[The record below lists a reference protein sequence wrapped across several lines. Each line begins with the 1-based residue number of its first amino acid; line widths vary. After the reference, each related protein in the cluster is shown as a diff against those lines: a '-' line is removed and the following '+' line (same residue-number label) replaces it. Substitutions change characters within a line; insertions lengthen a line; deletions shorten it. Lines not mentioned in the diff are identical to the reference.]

1 MKRRGY
7 TLFEMAIV
15 LALLVLLAGLAW
27 PSLESMYSDYKLQS
41 AVDEVRGKWASL
53 RARAIIE
60 GRPYRFSVVPG
71 GGEFRG
77 APDAGD
83 FWGGGDAAASGDS
96 DNAPLVFEDT
106 LPRGITFG
114 MGDAGGPTSPAD
126 DSAAGAAPVNSGAW
140 TTVAIFL
147 PDGTAQQDAQI
158 VFSYPG
164 SGSIALRLRA
174 LTGGV
179 STRRPGQ

>member
-27 PSLESMYSDYKLQS
+27 PSLETMYSDYKLQS
-41 AVDEVRGKWASL
+41 AVDQVRGKWAAL

-71 GGEFRG
+71 GGDFRG
-77 APDAGD
+77 APDSGD
-83 FWGGGDAAASGDS
+83 FSGGGDAADP
-96 DNAPLVFEDT
+96 DNGPLVFQDS
-106 LPRGITFG
+106 LPQGITFG
-114 MGDAGGPTSPAD
+114 MGEASAVPAD
-126 DSAAGAAPVNSGAW
+126 ESSAGAAAGNSGGW
-140 TTVAIFL
+140 TAVAVFL